1 MVKQLIFVVMS
12 LSFRAKVQWLDEKW
26 LNVYFGPYFT
36 GAAVGRNDC
45 IVEIVMVTFTLR
57 VLVAI
62 FP

>member
-1 MVKQLIFVVMS
+1 MKQLIFVVMG
-12 LSFRAKVQWLDEKW
+12 LSFRAKVQWLDEKR
-26 LNVYFGPYFT
+26 LSVYFGPYFT

>member
-1 MVKQLIFVVMS
+1 MKQLIFVVMS

-36 GAAVGRNDC
+36 GASVGRNDC